1 MSTCSVDKL
10 LEMNPQLVKVS
21 VRAHDDT
28 RAWLPNLEHAEVT
41 ANLLDSVCSS
51 QTLHTLVVTDLPWSG
66 RPLRTL
72 FSGCPNLRV
81 ASLECVSQMHQVRH
95 AGLEVLVLQGLERL
109 RGRVAG
115 DDLIGLTALRVL
127 QLVHLEVSDL
137 LLPAA

>member
-1 MSTCSVDKL
+1 VDKL

-72 FSGCPNLRV
+72 FSGCPNL
-81 ASLECVSQMHQVRH
+81 
-95 AGLEVLVLQGLERL
+95 
-109 RGRVAG
+109 
-115 DDLIGLTALRVL
+115 LIGLTALRVL